1 MAELTGTVERITYQN
16 EENGYTVFK
25 LKTPSLADPTCCVG
39 FLPSIKP
46 GETLCCKGEWKMNPK
61 HGRQFEVISHETR
74 RPADVEGIRKYL
86 GSGLVKGI
94 GPVYAER
101 IVQAFGTETLNI
113 IDSAPERLLDI
124 PGIGKKKIERIIGCW
139 QEQRSIREVMLFLQ
153 QYRVSPSFA
162 QKIFKSY
169 GPEAIQKVRENPYCL
184 SRDIFG
190 IGFKT
195 ADEIAAHMGIA
206 RDGPQRIE
214 AGIEHTLSECSKEGH
229 VCYPLAPFCI
239 EAGALLEVNSDK
251 VSPLIEKLL
260 GEKRIAVEAVEEV
273 PHLWL
278 RPLFIAEK
286 GIAKEVKRL
295 QEGSSPLRPVD
306 TDKALEWVQGAL
318 QGALSIKLATNQ
330 KDAVAAAIKEK
341 VLIITGGPG
350 TGKSTITKAILSI
363 SSKLTSKI
371 LLAAPTGRAAKR
383 MSEITRHSASTIHAL
398 LAYSFQQG
406 GFKKNKQNPLDCHLL
421 IVDEASMIDTLLMY
435 HLLRALPDHAR
446 LILVGD
452 INQLPSVGPGNVL
465 KDMISSQQVKVIGLN
480 EIFRQAKGSQIIV
493 NAHRINEGQLP
504 WMNNL
509 NDSDFFFI
517 EALTPELVLEQVV
530 GLVSERLPKKYGFD
544 PMDEIQVL
552 APMRKGIIGTNNLN
566 EVLQGVLNPSRDEP
580 LLRHG
585 QKFYVNDKVMQIR
598 NNYKKEVYN
607 GDIGRIE
614 AIDRED
620 ELLILSFEGRK
631 VEYEFSDLDELV
643 PAYAVS
649 IHKYQGS
656 ECPCVVL
663 PVHTTHFKLLCRN
676 LLYTGVTRG
685 KKLVVLVGTKQA
697 VAIAV
702 HNDEVKNRHTALK
715 HWLRR

>member
-1 MAELTGTVERITYQN
+1 MAELIGTVERITYQN

-25 LKTPSLADPTCCVG
+25 LHSPNLTDLACCVG
-39 FLPSIKP
+39 YLPSIKP
-46 GETLCCKGEWKMNPK
+46 GETLCCQGEWKVNPK
-61 HGRQFEVISHETR
+61 HGRQFEVTSHETR

-101 IVQAFGTETLNI
+101 IVQAFGIETLNI
-113 IDSAPERLLDI
+113 IDSKPEMLLDI
-124 PGIGKKKIERIIGCW
+124 PGIGKKKIERIISCW

-153 QYRVSPSFA
+153 QYKVSPSYA
-162 QKIFKSY
+162 QKIFKYY
-169 GPEAIQKVRENPYCL
+169 GPEAIQKVRENPFAL

-195 ADEIAAHMGIA
+195 ADMIAGNMGIA
-206 RDGPQRIE
+206 RDSPQRIE
-214 AGIEHTLSECSKEGH
+214 AGIEFTLSERSSDGH
-229 VCYPLAPFCI
+229 VCYPLAPFCA
-239 EAGALLEVNSDK
+239 EAASLLEVPSER
-251 VSPLIEKLL
+251 VAPLVEKLVE
-260 GEKRIAVEAVEEV
+260 EKRVAVETIDDV
-273 PHLWL
+273 PYLWL

-295 QEGSSPLRPVD
+295 QESTSSLRAVD
-306 TDKALEWVQGAL
+306 TQKALEWVQQTLSL
-318 QGALSIKLATNQ
+318 QLAPNQ
-330 KDAVAAAIKEK
+330 QEAVSAAIKEK

-363 SSKLTSKI
+363 SRKLTSKI

-383 MSEITRHSASTIHAL
+383 MSEITGFPSSTIHSL

-406 GFKKNKQNPLDCHLL
+406 GFKKNKQNPLDCHLI

-435 HLLRALPDHAR
+435 HLLRAIPDHAR
-446 LILVGD
+446 LVLVGD

-465 KDMISSQQVKVIGLN
+465 KDMIASQQVKVIALN
-480 EIFRQAKGSQIIV
+480 EIFRQAKGSQIIT
-493 NAHRINEGQLP
+493 NAHRINEGKIP
-504 WMNNL
+504 WMENR

-517 EALTPELVLEQVV
+517 ESNTPEEVLEQIV
-530 GLVSERLPKKYGFD
+530 GLVTTRLPKKYGFD
-544 PMDEIQVL
+544 PMEQIQVL
-552 APMRKGIIGTNNLN
+552 APMRKGTIGTNNLN
-566 EVLQGVLNPSRDEP
+566 DILQGVLNPSKEEP
-580 LLRHG
+580 LMRMGL
-585 QKFYVNDKVMQIR
+585 KYYTNDKVMQIR
-598 NNYKKEVYN
+598 NNHKKEVYN

-614 AIDRED
+614 LINRE
-620 ELLILSFEGRK
+620 EETVTLNFEGRK
-631 VEYEFSDLDELV
+631 VEYEFCDLDELV

-656 ECPCVVL
+656 ECPCIVM
-663 PVHTTHFKLLCRN
+663 PIHTTHFKLLCRN

-685 KKLVVLVGTKQA
+685 RKLVVLVGTKQA

-702 HNDEVKNRHTALK
+702 HNDEVKNRYTALR
-715 HWLRR
+715 HWLNT